1 MYYNFININIFGRT
15 KKEIISIST
24 IQYQINGKLPFVDE
38 TLMKILIIQ
47 IDPEEHLNNFEKL
60 KTM

>member
-1 MYYNFININIFGRT
+1 M
-15 KKEIISIST
+15 ST

-38 TLMKILIIQ
+38 TFMKILIIQ

>member
-1 MYYNFININIFGRT
+1 M
-15 KKEIISIST
+15 ST